1 MGMKVKARNPSSQ
14 GEKKSQPSIHSRRLS
29 PPHRRLTRVV
39 EIGVCVLAIPT
50 GARTPGTASA
60 AGEARSSFLACPV
73 LGKSEQL
80 SGDSAYGEGAPA
92 GECHAGRRPGSS

>member
-39 EIGVCVLAIPT
+39 EIGVLVLAIPT

-60 AGEARSSFLACPV
+60 AGGGRSPLLSRPRP
-73 LGKSEQL
+73 GESEQV
-80 SGDSAYGEGAPA
+80 SVGSAPVDGGHAGHGAPP
-92 GECHAGRRPGSS
+92 H